1 VSGDLLPPTL
11 LTPHHI
17 LDEFT
22 CGIPELD
29 IWLRDQASRNQKQDT
44 SQTYVVCRGAHV
56 IGFYA
61 LAANAIA
68 RLSAPKSI
76 ARNTPD
82 PIPVILLGRLG
93 VHESEQGSGLGRALL
108 RDALL
113 RSMRTA
119 ETIGVRAVMVAAISE
134 SAAAF
139 YRKYEFMPSPVDP
152 MLLFLPMR
160 HIRQQFGD
168 AFPEPSRGQTE

>member
-1 VSGDLLPPTL
+1 MSESLSPPTL
-11 LTPHHI
+11 LAPHHK
-17 LDEFT
+17 LDDFT
-22 CGIPELD
+22 CGIPEPD
-29 IWLRDQASRNQKQDT
+29 IQLRGQAARNQKQAT
-44 SQTYVVCRGAHV
+44 SQTYVVCRSEQV
-56 IGFYA
+56 VGFYA

-68 RLSAPKSI
+68 RLNAPKSI

-93 VHESEQGSGLGRALL
+93 VHEREQGGGLGRALL

-113 RSMRTA
+113 RSMRAA

-139 YRKYEFMPSPVDP
+139 YQKYEFIPSPVDP
-152 MLLFLPMR
+152 MLLFLPML
-160 HIRQQFGD
+160 HIRQQF
-168 AFPEPSRGQTE
+168 AEALSEETR